1 MATLRENQNQGLRLQ
16 AHLHQ
21 LRTDKRLPFAWSVV
35 HLPAPPLLRWLEAG
49 PGRACTSRS
58 GVCGTCVADTTR
70 PVEEFKPAL
79 QQ

>member
-35 HLPAPPLLRWLEAG
+35 HLPAPPLLRGLRLDPAVHAQAG
-49 PGRACTSRS
+49 AGF
-58 GVCGTCVADTTR
+58 
-70 PVEEFKPAL
+70 VERV
-79 QQ
+79 